1 MKDWMDFSLPGP
13 WCRGNGRGRYGRK
26 CRLQAAAAKPLR
38 HGEGVDFRN
47 SSENGET
54 VIGETLARNDQ

>member
-1 MKDWMDFSLPGP
+1 M
-13 WCRGNGRGRYGRK
+13 

-47 SSENGET
+47 SSENGEI